1 MFNIHQDEWRQ
12 GDYGDFR
19 ISIIEKG
26 SEIYRCIPDIYFH
39 KSIFYKDLLQNS
51 FIQNPQGSLAFL
63 IRKFGDGKRAY
74 FSDTLENT
82 LKEVYEKSKSYVCMK
97 CKFTKD
103 IHVIE
108 EVPDS
113 SLIADIHDNKYVS
126 NEKLIQLKNNLNY
139 IKEITDNN
147 SGYIPTP
154 LGYSSFHDTID
165 GVVFRFNRDINCKT
179 IMLFKS
185 DSLKITQLI
194 NNNNQELIE
203 KDFNDNLYIESDCS
217 YKYNYS
223 TLLEK

>member
-1 MFNIHQDEWRQ
+1 
-12 GDYGDFR
+12 
-19 ISIIEKG
+19 
-26 SEIYRCIPDIYFH
+26 
-39 KSIFYKDLLQNS
+39 
-51 FIQNPQGSLAFL
+51 
-63 IRKFGDGKRAY
+63 
-74 FSDTLENT
+74 
-82 LKEVYEKSKSYVCMK
+82 MK

-139 IKEITDNN
+139 IKEITDSN
-147 SGYIPTP
+147 SGCIPTP

-165 GVVFRFNRDINCKT
+165 GVVFRSNRDINCKT

-217 YKYNYS
+217 YKYNYN